1 MKPAHYCGRRD
12 IPLIEVWTDNAPGER
27 RAALVENGKIV
38 EIHLQRDL
46 RPILGQNGTGR
57 IDRKTPAGAYVVDGS
72 CREMLIRGQVNIAEG
87 AYLAFEVT
95 REEIA
100 EPGRLKAAEAR
111 AIEAVSPDI
120 DADWLW
126 QQRLEGL
133 APGVQSAPKPID
145 DLMDLAQAGFSA
157 ADDAIVHFQRTK
169 AGLVFD
175 IDGTGD
181 PFAINSAAAREI
193 ARLLRLFQIGGMVMI
208 DFVAMESK
216 AKRQEIAELFDFASA
231 ADGRSFERS
240 AINGFG
246 LMQVVRSRPRPSVL
260 DRLFG
265 TSIAALSDETKALW
279 LYREAARSVGY
290 GPRTVSTST
299 SVATL
304 MLNPEWH
311 LIRSECER
319 QAGAAIAVIADEKCS
334 GYGHVHVAQ
343 S

>member
-1 MKPAHYCGRRD
+1 MRRARYCGHQD
-12 IPLIEVWTDNAPGER
+12 ITLIEIWTDNAPGER

-46 RPILGQNGTGR
+46 RPVLGQYDTGR
-57 IDRKTPAGAYVVDGS
+57 IDRKTPAGAYVVNGS
-72 CREMLIRGQVNIAEG
+72 GRELLIRGHIDETEG
-87 AYLAFEVT
+87 AYLDFQVS

-100 EPGRLKAAEAR
+100 EPGRLKIAEAK
-111 AIEAVSPDI
+111 AVEAVSS
-120 DADWLW
+120 DADAEWLW
-126 QQRLEGL
+126 QRRLAALGSTAGL
-133 APGVQSAPKPID
+133 VSNPLD
-145 DLMDLAQAGFSA
+145 DQFDLAQAGFSA
-157 ADDAIVHFQRTK
+157 VENAIVHFQRTK

-181 PFAINSAAAREI
+181 PFAVNSAAAREI
-193 ARLLRLFQIGGMVMI
+193 ARLLQLFQIGGMVMI

-216 AKRQEIAELFDFASA
+216 AKRQEIAELFDAAAS
-231 ADGRSFERS
+231 ADGRPFERS

-260 DRLFG
+260 DHLFG
-265 TSIAALSDETKALW
+265 TNIGALSDETKAFW
-279 LYREAARSVGY
+279 LYREAARSNGY
-290 GPRTVSTST
+290 GLRTVSTST

-304 MLNPEWH
+304 MLSPQWQS
-311 LIRSECER
+311 IRAQCER
-319 QAGAAIAVIADEKCS
+319 LAGAVLTVIADEKCS

>member
-1 MKPAHYCGRRD
+1 M
-12 IPLIEVWTDNAPGER
+12 IEIWTDTAPGER

-46 RPILGQNGTGR
+46 RPILGQQATGR
-57 IDRKTPAGAYVVDGS
+57 LDRKTPAGGYIVDGS
-72 CREMLIRGQVNIAEG
+72 GRELLIRKSVDSSEG
-87 AYLAFEVT
+87 SYLSYEII

-100 EPGRLKAAEAR
+100 EPGRLKPAEAKQVEAIAAEADPDQLWNR
-111 AIEAVSPDI
+111 RLAMLAAEAEP
-120 DADWLW
+120 
-126 QQRLEGL
+126 E
-133 APGVQSAPKPID
+133 PKILD
-145 DLMDLAQAGFSA
+145 DLFDVALAGHSVAGN
-157 ADDAIVHFQRTK
+157 AIVHFQRTK

-181 PFAINSAAAREI
+181 PFALNSAAACEI

-216 AKRQEIAELFDFASA
+216 AKRQQVAEQFDAASA
-231 ADGRSFERS
+231 ADRRSFERS

-260 DRLFG
+260 DQIFG
-265 TSIAALSDETKALW
+265 TSIRALSDETKALW
-279 LYREAARSVGY
+279 LYRDVARSKGF
-290 GPRTVSTST
+290 GIRTVTASTA
-299 SVATL
+299 VATL
-304 MLNPEWH
+304 MLSAEWQTVRAH
-311 LIRSECER
+311 CER
-319 QAGAAIAVIADEKCS
+319 LAGAAVTVIADEKCS

>member
-1 MKPAHYCGRRD
+1 M
-12 IPLIEVWTDNAPGER
+12 IEIWTDNAPGER

-38 EIHLQRDL
+38 EIHIQRDL
-46 RPILGQNGTGR
+46 RPLLGQHDTGR
-57 IDRKTPAGAYVVDGS
+57 IDRKTPAGAYVVDSSG
-72 CREMLIRGQVNIAEG
+72 RELLIRGHVDIDVG

-100 EPGRLKAAEAR
+100 EPGRLKIAEAKV
-111 AIEAVSPDI
+111 IEATAPDI
-120 DADWLW
+120 DADWIW
-126 QQRLEGL
+126 QRRLEAL
-133 APGVQSAPKPID
+133 APSVDSGPAPMG
-145 DLMDLAQAGFSA
+145 DLFDVAQAGFSA
-157 ADDAIVHFQRTK
+157 VESAIVHFQRTK

-193 ARLLRLFQIGGMVMI
+193 ARLLRLFRIGGMVMI

-216 AKRQEIAELFDFASA
+216 VKRQEVAELFDAASSV
-231 ADGRSFERS
+231 DGRPFERS

-260 DRLFG
+260 DQLFG
-265 TSIAALSDETKALW
+265 TSIGALSDETKALW
-279 LYREAARSVGY
+279 LYREAARSKGY
-290 GPRTVSTST
+290 GLRTVYAST

-304 MLNPEWH
+304 MLSGEWQA
-311 LIRSECER
+311 IRAQCER
-319 QAGAAIAVIADEKCS
+319 QAGAALTVIADEKCS

>member
-1 MKPAHYCGRRD
+1 M
-12 IPLIEVWTDNAPGER
+12 IEIWADNAPGER

-46 RPILGQNGTGR
+46 RPILGQYGTGR
-57 IDRKTPAGAYVVDGS
+57 IDRKTPAGAYVVDGTG
-72 CREMLIRGQVNIAEG
+72 RELLIRGHIDETEG
-87 AYLAFEVT
+87 AYLDYQVS

-100 EPGRLKAAEAR
+100 EPGRLKIAEAK
-111 AIEAVSPDI
+111 AVEAVSSDT
-120 DADWLW
+120 DAEWHW
-126 QQRLEGL
+126 QQRLEAL
-133 APGVQSAPKPID
+133 APSIGLVANPLD
-145 DLMDLAQAGFSA
+145 DQFDLAQAGFSA
-157 ADDAIVHFQRTK
+157 VENAIVHFQRTK

-216 AKRQEIAELFDFASA
+216 AKRQEIAELFDAAAS
-231 ADGRSFERS
+231 ADGRPFERS

-260 DRLFG
+260 DHLFG
-265 TSIAALSDETKALW
+265 INIGALSDETKAFW
-279 LYREAARSVGY
+279 LYREAARSNGY
-290 GPRTVSTST
+290 GLRTVSTST

-304 MLNPEWH
+304 MLSPQWQS
-311 LIRSECER
+311 IRAQCER
-319 QAGAAIAVIADEKCS
+319 LAGAALTVIADEKCS
-334 GYGHVHVAQ
+334 GYGHVHVTQ

>member
-1 MKPAHYCGRRD
+1 M
-12 IPLIEVWTDNAPGER
+12 IEIWTDSAPGEQ

-46 RPILGQNGTGR
+46 RPLLGQNGTGR

-72 CREMLIRGQVNIAEG
+72 GRELLIRGHIDVNEG
-87 AYLAFEVT
+87 AYLNFEVS

-100 EPGRLKAAEAR
+100 EPGRLKIAEAK
-111 AIEAVSPDI
+111 AIEAVSPDV
-120 DADWLW
+120 DVEWLW
-126 QQRLEGL
+126 QLRLQSL
-133 APGVQSAPKPID
+133 ATGVDPAPKPMD
-145 DLMDLAQAGFSA
+145 DLFDVARAGFSVVKS
-157 ADDAIVHFQRTK
+157 AIVHFQRTK

-181 PFAINSAAAREI
+181 PFAINSAAADEI
-193 ARLLRLFQIGGMVMI
+193 ARLLRLLQIGGMVMI

-216 AKRQEIAELFDFASA
+216 AKRQQIAELFDAAAS
-231 ADGRSFERS
+231 ADGRPFERS

-260 DRLFG
+260 DHLFG
-265 TSIAALSDETKALW
+265 TNVGALSDETKAFW
-279 LYREAARSVGY
+279 LYREAARSNGY
-290 GPRTVSTST
+290 GLRTITTST
-299 SVATL
+299 KVATL
-304 MLNPEWH
+304 MLSPEWRS
-311 LIRSECER
+311 IRTQCER
-319 QAGAAIAVIADEKCS
+319 LAGAALTVVADEKCS

>member
-1 MKPAHYCGRRD
+1 M
-12 IPLIEVWTDNAPGER
+12 IEIWTDTAPGER

-46 RPILGQNGTGR
+46 RPILGQQATGR
-57 IDRKTPAGAYVVDGS
+57 LDRKTPAGGYIVDGS
-72 CREMLIRGQVNIAEG
+72 GREQLIRKSVDSSEG
-87 AYLAFEVT
+87 AYLSYEIT

-100 EPGRLKAAEAR
+100 EPGRLKPAEAKQVESPAAEADPDQLWSR
-111 AIEAVSPDI
+111 RLALLAAEA
-120 DADWLW
+120 
-126 QQRLEGL
+126 QTE
-133 APGVQSAPKPID
+133 PKILD
-145 DLMDLAQAGFSA
+145 DLFDVALAGHSVAGN
-157 ADDAIVHFQRTK
+157 AIVHFQRTK

-181 PFAINSAAAREI
+181 PFTLNSAAACEI

-216 AKRQEIAELFDFASA
+216 AKRQEVAEQFDAAST
-231 ADGRSFERS
+231 ADRRPFERS

-260 DRLFG
+260 DQIFG
-265 TSIAALSDETKALW
+265 TSIRALSDETKALW
-279 LYREAARSVGY
+279 LYRDVARSKGF
-290 GPRTVSTST
+290 GIRTVTASTA
-299 SVATL
+299 VATL
-304 MLNPEWH
+304 MLSAEW
-311 LIRSECER
+311 RAVRAQCER
-319 QAGAAIAVIADEKCS
+319 LAGAAVTVIADEKCS